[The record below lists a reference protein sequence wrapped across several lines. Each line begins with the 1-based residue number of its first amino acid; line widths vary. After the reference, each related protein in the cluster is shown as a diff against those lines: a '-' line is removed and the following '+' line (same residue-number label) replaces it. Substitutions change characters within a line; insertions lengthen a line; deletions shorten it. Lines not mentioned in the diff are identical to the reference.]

1 MLRNT
6 LVASVL
12 VLAAAC
18 AAQAA
23 VTNVKTVQVPQA
35 VVPNTITNDILV
47 DFTGIL
53 RGQQMLLTLTSGS
66 IFQDGFGSN
75 TAPNSAFFGLAPTLR
90 FDTFVTI
97 GGLQSD
103 GPAPPASTAVLVV
116 GGAAD
121 LQVGAALKFDTEGIN
136 VAWAPAPG
144 VNIDG
149 GTDFVTSRI
158 TLSNDAVGS
167 LIYFGS
173 TSAGTGDPLTRTL
186 SIANGCIDCL
196 VDGNAPLV
204 DPLNLVN
211 AIPSGT
217 VGGTVVLN
225 AASDPADS
233 WGAALLNP
241 QFTPGFGG
249 GGAGLALAPTWDPV
263 TQAFAWDTTGSGRGT
278 YTWEVSATNQF
289 GTGTG
294 LITVENRVVPE
305 PASLAL
311 FGVALVGCIGYL
323 RRR

>member
-66 IFQDGFGSN
+66 IFQSPAPFGGN
-75 TAPNSAFFGLAPTLR
+75 TAPSSGFFGFAPTAEY
-90 FDTFVTI
+90 DTFVTV
-97 GGLQSD
+97 GGTTLETSQS
-103 GPAPPASTAVLVV
+103 VLVV

-121 LQVGAALKFDTEGIN
+121 LQVGAALKFDTQGIN
-136 VAWAPAPG
+136 VAWAPSPG

-149 GTDFVTSRI
+149 GNDFVTSRI

-311 FGVALVGCIGYL
+311 FGVALVGCFGYL